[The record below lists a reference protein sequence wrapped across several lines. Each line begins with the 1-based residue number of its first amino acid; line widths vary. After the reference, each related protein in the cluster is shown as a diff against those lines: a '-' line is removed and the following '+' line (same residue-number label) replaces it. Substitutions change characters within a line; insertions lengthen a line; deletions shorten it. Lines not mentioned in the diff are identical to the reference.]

1 MPFERGSVV
10 DIETD
15 SLLLRSGSAVKVKW
29 PRNFLVPS
37 LESIDVEKGLVD
49 VKLYERNFNSESL
62 PFREIATLASKIP
75 NTGETD
81 VIIPDLS
88 DVLSEGGICQVSIN
102 VEIKSLP
109 TGNNLQKRRNI
120 PKVALTILRAL
131 LKFSIWAGKLY
142 LRVGLL
148 DIATRPNYLHDK
160 CQDWVNSQHPG
171 IGEEILD
178 LVSRFYPCPPTLNR
192 AQAPIFGFEI
202 DLKDSQIWP
211 LNYINDWQRNFF
223 HSNAFMCFHQSGG
236 FE

>member
-88 DVLSEGGICQVSIN
+88 DVLSEGGICQV
-102 VEIKSLP
+102 L
-109 TGNNLQKRRNI
+109 
-120 PKVALTILRAL
+120 
-131 LKFSIWAGKLY
+131 
-142 LRVGLL
+142 
-148 DIATRPNYLHDK
+148 
-160 CQDWVNSQHPG
+160 
-171 IGEEILD
+171 
-178 LVSRFYPCPPTLNR
+178 
-192 AQAPIFGFEI
+192 
-202 DLKDSQIWP
+202 
-211 LNYINDWQRNFF
+211 
-223 HSNAFMCFHQSGG
+223 
-236 FE
+236 